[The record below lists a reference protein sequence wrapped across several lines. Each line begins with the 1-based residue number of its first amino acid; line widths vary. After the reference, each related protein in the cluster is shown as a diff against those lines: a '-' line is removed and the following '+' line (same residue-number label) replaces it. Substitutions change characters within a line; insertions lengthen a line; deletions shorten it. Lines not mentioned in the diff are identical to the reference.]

1 VVAQGSAYGFAAD
14 DGYDR
19 RILTSVPDTIHIP
32 EVVEPDDKLPADLL
46 ALRRFAWLM
55 DEAIAI
61 PGTRMRVGLDA
72 GLGVIPGIGD
82 AIAAVL
88 STWVIAGALRHR
100 VPLRHIARM
109 LLNILIDLGIGS
121 IPLLGDVFDFFFEEN
136 VMNLDILLRHRD
148 RTRPP
153 RQLRDIAVAI
163 VVVVAIVLG
172 FALLLLFGIIGAAIW
187 LIRNR

>member
-1 VVAQGSAYGFAAD
+1 MAETKV
-14 DGYDR
+14 
-19 RILTSVPDTIHIP
+19 HIP
-32 EVVEPDDKLPADLL
+32 EVVEPDEALPPDLV

-61 PGTRMRVGLDA
+61 PGTRMRVGVDA
-72 GLGVIPGIGD
+72 GLGLIPGVGD

-100 VPLRHIARM
+100 VPMRYIVRM
-109 LLNILIDLGIGS
+109 VINILIDLGIGS
-121 IPLLGDVFDFFFEEN
+121 IPLLGDVFDFLFEEN
-136 VMNLDILLRHRD
+136 VMNLQLLLRHRD

-153 RQLRDIAVAI
+153 RRLREIAVTVLVIIAI
-163 VVVVAIVLG
+163 IAV
-172 FALLLLFGIIGAAIW
+172 FALLLLFGLIAAAVW

>member
-1 VVAQGSAYGFAAD
+1 MAESKV
-14 DGYDR
+14 
-19 RILTSVPDTIHIP
+19 HIP
-32 EVVEPDDKLPADLL
+32 EVIEPDEKLPPDLV

-61 PGTRMRVGLDA
+61 PGTRMRVGVDA
-72 GLGVIPGIGD
+72 GLGLIPGVGD

-100 VPLRHIARM
+100 VPMRYIVRM
-109 LLNILIDLGIGS
+109 VVNILIDLGIGS
-121 IPLLGDVFDFFFEEN
+121 IPLLGDVFDFLFEEN
-136 VMNLDILLRHRD
+136 VMNLQLLLRHRD

-153 RQLRDIAVAI
+153 RRLREIAVTVLVIIAI
-163 VVVVAIVLG
+163 IAV
-172 FALLLLFGIIGAAIW
+172 FALLLLFGLIAAVIW